1 LATDREFTRILDWPG
16 YRVYRH
22 EIDEKAKTLKL
33 SIGRKRGNRRLEC
46 AGCGRKF
53 TEINDTGERA
63 VRDLPWS
70 GFTATV
76 FVEVCRVHC
85 PDCGVKRERVP
96 CCRARLHFPSGLRM
110 PSGWPVKWLRRGK

>member
-16 YRVYRH
+16 YRVYQH

-33 SIGRKRGNRRLEC
+33 WIRRKRGNRWLEC
-46 AGCGRKF
+46 CGCGRKF
-53 TEINDTGERA
+53 AQIYDTGERT

-76 FVEVCRVHC
+76 FVEVYRVHC
-85 PDCGVKRERVP
+85 PDCGVKREKVP
-96 CCRARLHFPSGLRM
+96 LLSGKAPFSKRFEDA
-110 PSGWPVKWLRRGK
+110 VV